1 MSKIYHYAIGLHTAA
16 PPNTNL
22 VKAHERKAM
31 FIGRD
36 LKPTIFDNH
45 LMVDT
50 AATGEAVI
58 KALLGSTREKYG
70 QDASLEV
77 VYVDVTDSEK
87 HKSRFSEDRASIE
100 SLLSAK

>member
-1 MSKIYHYAIGLHTAA
+1 MSKIYHYAIGLQTAS

-22 VKAHERKAM
+22 IKAHERKAM

-45 LMVDT
+45 LMIET
-50 AATGEAVI
+50 AAKGEAVV
-58 KALLGSTREKYG
+58 KALLSSTREKYG
-70 QDASLEV
+70 QDATLEV

-87 HKSRFSEDRASIE
+87 HKNRFSEDRESVE
-100 SLLSAK
+100 SLLSAQ